1 MWLDL
6 IAVAVLA
13 LSLVTLAL
21 VVGRKLPLLASI
33 RSSPTADTLAEKKSV
48 LIEQRLLRKFTAW
61 REKAGLM
68 TGPVGQH
75 LGRWFAGA
83 QQKLANLEH
92 EYKVRSLPVFLSRR
106 QRRKLDE
113 EIHSLLTQA
122 RALADDGE
130 HAAAEEKA
138 LQAIRLEPRSVP
150 AFDFLGGL
158 YMKTNEYGQ
167 AKEVYRY
174 LLKLVGESDAIYEH
188 LGEADLATG
197 QLREAQQEFAK
208 AVALNNNE
216 IGYCLNLAKADRLLE
231 EWPLAFERIQEA
243 ARREPNNPK
252 ILDEYIEISIGCG
265 KRQFAEAA
273 VDKLAEV
280 NPENSKIE
288 EWRRRIDEME
298 TNR

>member
-6 IAVAVLA
+6 IAVTVLA
-13 LSLVTLAL
+13 LSLITLAL
-21 VVGRKLPLLASI
+21 VVGRKFPLLASI
-33 RSSPTADTLAEKKSV
+33 QSSPTADTLAEKKSA
-48 LIEQRLLRKFTAW
+48 LIEQRLKRKFSAW
-61 REKAGLM
+61 REKADVV
-68 TGPVGQH
+68 TGPVGQR
-75 LGRWFAGA
+75 LGQWFGSLH
-83 QQKLANLEH
+83 QKLANLEH

-106 QRRKLDE
+106 QRHKIDE
-113 EIHSLLTQA
+113 DIHSLLTQA

-130 HAAAEEKA
+130 YSAAEEKA

-150 AFDFLGGL
+150 AFDFLGEL

-188 LGEADLATG
+188 LGEVDMAAG
-197 QLREAQQEFAK
+197 QLREAEEEFSK
-208 AVALNNNE
+208 AVALNTDE
-216 IGYCLNLAKADRLLE
+216 TGYYLNLAKTDRLLE

-252 ILDEYIEISIGCG
+252 ILDEYIEISIGYG
-265 KRQFAEAA
+265 KRQFAQAA
-273 VDKLAEV
+273 VSKLEKV
-280 NPENSKIE
+280 NPENSKIG
-288 EWRRRIDEME
+288 EWRKRIDEME